1 MIRTVKRIR
10 RFTAVELLPA
20 VGGDVVRSFITLPS
34 FPVALPKGLSLP
46 KGFENVPPA
55 NAGGTDL
62 ITAIEVVL

>member
-34 FPVALPKGLSLP
+34 FPVGLP